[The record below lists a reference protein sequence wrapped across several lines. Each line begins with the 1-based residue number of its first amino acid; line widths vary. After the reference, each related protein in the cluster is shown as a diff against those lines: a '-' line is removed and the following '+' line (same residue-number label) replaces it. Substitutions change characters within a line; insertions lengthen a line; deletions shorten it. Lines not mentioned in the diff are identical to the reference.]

1 MNWYAQA
8 GPQPDTALAASIR
21 LSGTASRRPAGA
33 MAVSHSAIFSG
44 STSSEQYWIMPSPSA
59 TGVLGCRSLTILANE
74 KTSGSPT
81 LYIVRMKSNESSRS
95 SASSASAVELTR
107 VSDGG
112 FDMLRSMYS
121 WLMYPS

>member
-1 MNWYAQA
+1 MVEPPGLQTASFNSPGCLPVSSTIRALPKSIWAAYSCALARGRPAATPPSASASMNWYAQA

-59 TGVLGCRSLTILANE
+59 TGVLGIM
-74 KTSGSPT
+74 
-81 LYIVRMKSNESSRS
+81 RMM
-95 SASSASAVELTR
+95 
-107 VSDGG
+107 G
-112 FDMLRSMYS
+112 
-121 WLMYPS
+121 